1 MSPDR
6 EETRSALEGVFR
18 EEGARILAGL
28 ARAVGNL
35 DLAEDAL
42 QEAMATALSAWA
54 RDGVPDKP
62 AAWLRVAAR
71 NKAIDRLRRDRM
83 QDGLLSA
90 LEGGH
95 WAGARVSAP
104 DHEPAED
111 DDLLALIFACC
122 HPALA
127 LDSQVALTLR
137 AVGGLTTR
145 EIARAF
151 LVPETTMAQRL
162 VRTKRKIRDAGISF
176 RPPPA
181 ERRPERLQAVLAVLY
196 LVFNEG
202 YLASAG
208 ERLVRSDL
216 SAEAIRLARM
226 LAGLLPDDPEVL
238 GLLALMLLHDSRR
251 LAREDEIGDL
261 VTLEAQDRQR
271 WDWPEIG
278 EGLGLLERALSF
290 RAPGLYQVQA
300 AIAAEHG
307 RARRAEGTDWELIA
321 AYYGELAAMSPGP
334 VVALNRAAAVG
345 MAHGPEQ
352 GLALIDE
359 LEEGGGLEAYYLMH
373 AARAD
378 LLRRMGSSDKA
389 ASAYEKALAL
399 CHTEPERRYLAKRL
413 AEMRAER

>member
-1 MSPDR
+1 LSPAP

-42 QEAMATALSAWA
+42 QEAMATALVAWA
-54 RDGVPDKP
+54 RDGIPDKP

-71 NKAIDRLRRDRM
+71 NKAIDRLRRDRL
-83 QDGLLSA
+83 QDGLFSA

-95 WAGARVSAP
+95 WAGPRVSAP

-111 DDLLALIFACC
+111 DDLLALIFTCC

-137 AVGGLTTR
+137 AIGGLTTR

-162 VRTKRKIRDAGISF
+162 VRIKRKIRDAGISF
-176 RPPPA
+176 RPPAA
-181 ERRPERLQAVLAVLY
+181 ERRLERLQAVLAV
-196 LVFNEG
+196 
-202 YLASAG
+202 
-208 ERLVRSDL
+208 
-216 SAEAIRLARM
+216 
-226 LAGLLPDDPEVL
+226 LLPDDPEVL

-251 LAREDEIGDL
+251 LARGRKRRSRHARGAGTSALGLARDPRRPGAAGARFVVWGAGSVPGPGRHSGRTRQSPPGRGHGLAADRRLLPRADGDVAGAGCGPEPRRRGRHGL
-261 VTLEAQDRQR
+261 
-271 WDWPEIG
+271 WPE
-278 EGLGLLERALSF
+278 
-290 RAPGLYQVQA
+290 
-300 AIAAEHG
+300 H
-307 RARRAEGTDWELIA
+307 
-321 AYYGELAAMSPGP
+321 
-334 VVALNRAAAVG
+334 
-345 MAHGPEQ
+345 

-359 LEEGGGLEAYYLMH
+359 LEEDGGLEDYYLMH

-378 LLRRMGSSDKA
+378 LLRRTRSFEAA

-399 CHTEPERRYLAKRL
+399 CHTAPERRYLAKRL
-413 AEMRAER
+413 AEMRAGV